1 MRVELISTGDEVITG
16 LIDDTNASWLSQ
28 EFLALGIQIHCRST
42 VGDKVED
49 LIEILEERSKKADL
63 IIFNGGLGPT
73 SDDNTTK
80 AVCSILNVEDEL
92 SPQWLER
99 IKQWHKKRNREMPE
113 SNVKQARIPK
123 GATLI
128 DNANGTACG
137 YRVKINNAICI
148 FTPGV
153 PSELKQMF
161 SDEIKPYIVGSYLS
175 DSLTKVKRFF
185 TFGISESLL
194 QDKISEISLAENI
207 VLGYRAYYP
216 TIELKIISHGA
227 NDNTF
232 NETVEKIREFA
243 KSYIYLEDEG
253 DLPKTISN
261 IVKGSSF
268 VIFDNVT
275 EGLLGVKLAEYTSV
289 MTVLATTQQFD
300 GRYAKILGFEQHKY
314 AIILDRD
321 VKTSGIHLYINDNVV
336 HKDYHFY
343 VDLDVTIKKY
353 KKDAYALISMIIL
366 YQLITNGEVSIK
378 PENSLF
384 IDLTEVK

>member
-80 AVCSILNVEDEL
+80 AVCNILNVEDEL
-92 SPQWLER
+92 SSIWLEH
-99 IKQWHKKRNREMPE
+99 IKQWHKKRNRQMPE

-128 DNANGTACG
+128 NNANGTACG
-137 YRVKINNAICI
+137 YRIKINKAVCI

-161 SDEIKPYIVGSYLS
+161 TDEIKPYVISSFLNN
-175 DSLTKVKRFF
+175 SLTKVKRFF

-194 QDKISEISLAENI
+194 QDKISEITIPDNI

-216 TIELKIISHGA
+216 TIELKVISHGA
-227 NDNTF
+227 NETIF
-232 NETVEKIREFA
+232 NATVEQIRKFA
-243 KSYIYLEDEG
+243 KPYIYIEDNG
-253 DLPKTISN
+253 DIAKAISN
-261 IVKGSSF
+261 IVKESSF

-275 EGLLGVKLAEYTSV
+275 EGLLGVKLAEHTSV
-289 MTVLATTQQFD
+289 MTVLATSQQFD
-300 GRYAKILGFEQHKY
+300 GRYAKILGFEQHRY
-314 AIILDRD
+314 AIILDKD
-321 VKTSGIHLYINDNVV
+321 DKTSGTHIYINNNVA

-343 VDLDVTIKKY
+343 VDLDVTIKRY
-353 KKDAYALISMIIL
+353 KKDAYALVAQIIL
-366 YQLITNGEVSIK
+366 FQLIKNGIVDIK

-384 IDLTEVK
+384 IDLTEIK